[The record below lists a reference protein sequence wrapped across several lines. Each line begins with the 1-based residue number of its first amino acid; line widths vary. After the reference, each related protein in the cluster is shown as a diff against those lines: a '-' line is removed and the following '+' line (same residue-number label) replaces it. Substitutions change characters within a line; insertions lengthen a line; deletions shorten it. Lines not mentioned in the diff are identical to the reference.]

1 MKNENMD
8 TQEIKRL
15 IELYFECGTDVRQER
30 MLRDYFSSGH
40 ADGELKRYEALFSR
54 SDYDEAA
61 VPGDDFDMKILEMI
75 QRPQVTEN
83 AKRPAGRTMK
93 FVRIV
98 SMAACLAILVTVGI
112 KRDNVNP
119 EECMLCA
126 DTFSNPHEA
135 LNEIESVFSMMASRM
150 QDGGEM
156 IRHGAGL
163 TEPVMDVFNIPGYND
178 RQCNRNI

>member
-30 MLRDYFSSGH
+30 MLRDYFSAGH

-75 QRPQVTEN
+75 ERPQVTEK

-93 FVRIV
+93 FVRIA

-112 KRDNVNP
+112 KRDNMNP

-135 LNEIESVFSMMASRM
+135 LNEIESVFSMMASPW
-150 QDGGEM
+150 GGAD
-156 IRHGAGL
+156 R
-163 TEPVMDVFNIPGYND
+163 TGYGRIQHSRIQ
-178 RQCNRNI
+178 RQAVQ

>member
-75 QRPQVTEN
+75 QRPQVTEK

-93 FVRIV
+93 TC
-98 SMAACLAILVTVGI
+98 SQ
-112 KRDNVNP
+112 RD
-119 EECMLCA
+119 MDRLCRHRSGS
-126 DTFSNPHEA
+126 DFG
-135 LNEIESVFSMMASRM
+135 
-150 QDGGEM
+150 DGGDKT
-156 IRHGAGL
+156 R
-163 TEPVMDVFNIPGYND
+163 
-178 RQCNRNI
+178 